1 MKLLEYQGKELFRKQ
16 GMPVPRGVVATT
28 PQEVEEAARGMGRVV
43 VKAQVQ
49 AGGRGK
55 AGGVKVAS
63 TPEEARAVAE
73 RILGMEIKGLTVH
86 KVLVEPALNID
97 KEYYAGIVNDRS
109 SKRFVLMLSAM
120 GGVDIEEVAVTDPD
134 KIVKI
139 PLDPAF
145 GTPDY
150 LLREAVYDA
159 GFDQA
164 SHPAL
169 IAVLRQLYAASV
181 AEDALLVEINP
192 LAITAE
198 GQVVVADAKV
208 DIDDNAL
215 YRHPELA
222 EYREE
227 SFDNEMD
234 RQAAEQG
241 LTYVHLGGNVG
252 IIGNG
257 AGLVMTTLDVVN
269 ANGLKP
275 ANFLDIGGGA
285 QAAQVIKALTMV
297 LSDPEVKA
305 VIFNIFGGITR
316 ADEVARG
323 MLGAAEGMAIPVPV
337 VVRLSGTEQEAGRKL
352 LEGSQYIIVDDVQEA
367 AQRVR
372 ELIGASANGNG
383 AS

>member
-1 MKLLEYQGKELFRKQ
+1 MNLLEYQGKELFRKG
-16 GMPVPRGVVATT
+16 GMPVPQGIVATT
-28 PQEVEEAARGMGRVV
+28 PAEVETAARAMGRVV

-55 AGGVKVAS
+55 AGGVKVAG
-63 TPEEARAVAE
+63 TPEEAREVAS
-73 RILGMEIKGLTVH
+73 RILGMQIKGLIVE
-86 KVLVEPALNID
+86 KVLVEPALDI
-97 KEYYAGIVNDRS
+97 KTEYYAGIVNDRK

-134 KIVKI
+134 AIVKI
-139 PLDPAF
+139 ALDPAF
-145 GTPDY
+145 GVPDY
-150 LLREAVYDA
+150 LLRQAVYDA
-159 GFDQA
+159 GYDTA
-164 SHPAL
+164 YHKAIIP
-169 IAVLRQLYAASV
+169 VLRQLYASSV
-181 AEDALLVEINP
+181 ANDAMLVEINP
-192 LAITAE
+192 LVIT
-198 GQVVVADAKV
+198 GDGKVVVADAKV
-208 DIDDNAL
+208 SIDDSAL

-227 SFDNEMD
+227 SFDNDMD

-257 AGLVMTTLDVVN
+257 AGLVMQTLDVVT

-285 QAAQVIKALTMV
+285 QAAQVSKALNMV

-316 ADEVARG
+316 GDEVARG
-323 MLGAAEGMAIPVPV
+323 MLSVQEGMDIPVPV
-337 VVRLSGTEQEAGRKL
+337 VVRLSGTQEEAGRKL
-352 LEGSQYIIVDDVQEA
+352 LEGSRFIPVGDVQEA
-367 AQRVR
+367 AQRVK
-372 ELIGASANGNG
+372 ELVTGV
-383 AS
+383 

>member
-1 MKLLEYQGKELFRKQ
+1 MNLLEYQGKELFRKG
-16 GMPVPRGVVATT
+16 GMPVPQGIVATT
-28 PQEVEEAARGMGRVV
+28 PAEVEAAARQINGRVV

-63 TPEEARAVAE
+63 TPEEARDVAS
-73 RILGMEIKGLTVH
+73 RILGMQIKGLTVE
-86 KVLVEPALNID
+86 KVLVEPALDI
-97 KEYYAGIVNDRS
+97 KTEYYAGIVNDRK
-109 SKRFVLMLSAM
+109 SKRFVLMLSVM

-139 PLDPAF
+139 ALDPAF
-145 GTPDY
+145 GVPDY
-150 LLREAVYDA
+150 LLRQAVYEA
-159 GFDQA
+159 GYD
-164 SHPAL
+164 PAFHKQ
-169 IAVLRQLYAASV
+169 IIPVLRQLYASSV
-181 AEDALLVEINP
+181 ANDAMLVEINP
-192 LAITAE
+192 LVIT
-198 GQVVVADAKV
+198 GDGKVVVADAKV
-208 DIDDNAL
+208 SIDDSAL

-222 EYREE
+222 GYREE
-227 SFDNEMD
+227 SFDNDMD

-257 AGLVMTTLDVVN
+257 AGLVMQTLDVVN

-285 QAAQVIKALTMV
+285 QAAQVSKALNMV

-323 MLGAAEGMAIPVPV
+323 MLAVQEQMTIPVPV
-337 VVRLSGTEQEAGRKL
+337 VVRLSGTQEEAGRQL
-352 LEGSQYIIVDDVQEA
+352 LQGSHFIPVDNVQDA
-367 AQRVR
+367 AQRVK
-372 ELIGASANGNG
+372 ELVTSV
-383 AS
+383 

>member
-1 MKLLEYQGKELFRKQ
+1 MNLLEYQGKELFRKA
-16 GMPVPRGVVATT
+16 GMPVPQGIVATT
-28 PQEVEEAARGMGRVV
+28 PEEVEVAARTMGRVV

-55 AGGVKVAS
+55 AGGVKVAG
-63 TPEEARAVAE
+63 TPEEAREVAS
-73 RILGMEIKGLTVH
+73 RILGMQIKGLTVE
-86 KVLVEPALNID
+86 KVLVEPALDI
-97 KEYYAGIVNDRS
+97 KTEYYAGIVNDRK

-139 PLDPAF
+139 ALDPAF
-145 GTPDY
+145 GVPDY
-150 LLREAVYDA
+150 LLRQAVYEA
-159 GFDQA
+159 GYD
-164 SHPAL
+164 PAFHKQ
-169 IAVLRQLYAASV
+169 IIPVLRQLYASSV
-181 AEDALLVEINP
+181 ANDAMLVEINP
-192 LAITAE
+192 LVIT
-198 GQVVVADAKV
+198 GDGKVVVADAKV
-208 DIDDNAL
+208 SIDDSAL
-215 YRHPELA
+215 YRHPELG

-227 SFDNEMD
+227 SFDNDMD

-257 AGLVMTTLDVVN
+257 AGLVMQTLDVVT

-285 QAAQVIKALTMV
+285 QAAQVSKALNMV

-316 ADEVARG
+316 GDEVARG
-323 MLGAAEGMAIPVPV
+323 MLAVQEEMDIPVPV
-337 VVRLSGTEQEAGRKL
+337 VVRLSGTQEEAGRKL
-352 LEGSQYIIVDDVQEA
+352 LEGSHFIPVGDVQEA
-367 AQRVR
+367 AQRVKR
-372 ELIGASANGNG
+372 LVASGE
-383 AS
+383 

>member
-1 MKLLEYQGKELFRKQ
+1 MNLLEYQGKELFRKG
-16 GMPVPRGVVATT
+16 GMPVPQGIVATT
-28 PQEVEEAARGMGRVV
+28 PAEVEAAARQINGRVV

-55 AGGVKVAS
+55 AGGVKVAN
-63 TPEEARAVAE
+63 TPEEAREVAP
-73 RILGMEIKGLTVH
+73 RILGMQIKGLTVE
-86 KVLVEPALNID
+86 KVLVEPALDI
-97 KEYYAGIVNDRS
+97 KTEYYAGIVNDRK

-139 PLDPAF
+139 ALDPAF
-145 GTPDY
+145 GVPDY
-150 LLREAVYDA
+150 LLRQAVYEA
-159 GFDQA
+159 GYD
-164 SHPAL
+164 PAFHKQ
-169 IAVLRQLYAASV
+169 IIPVLRQLYASSV
-181 AEDALLVEINP
+181 ANDAMLVEINP
-192 LAITAE
+192 LVIT
-198 GQVVVADAKV
+198 GDGKVVVADAKV
-208 DIDDNAL
+208 SIDDSAL

-222 EYREE
+222 GYREE
-227 SFDNEMD
+227 SFDNDMD

-257 AGLVMTTLDVVN
+257 AGLVMQTLDVVN

-285 QAAQVIKALTMV
+285 QAAQVSKALNMV

-323 MLGAAEGMAIPVPV
+323 MLAVQEQMTIPVPV
-337 VVRLSGTEQEAGRKL
+337 VVRLSGTQEEAGRQL
-352 LEGSQYIIVDDVQEA
+352 LQGSHFIPVDNVQDA
-367 AQRVR
+367 AQRVK
-372 ELIGASANGNG
+372 ELVTSV
-383 AS
+383 

>member
-1 MKLLEYQGKELFRKQ
+1 LKLLEYQGKELFRAQ
-16 GMPVPRGVVATT
+16 GMPVPQGIVATT
-28 PQEVEEAARGMGRVV
+28 PDEVEEAARKIGRVV

-73 RILGMEIKGLTVH
+73 KILGMEIKGLTVH
-86 KVLVEPALNID
+86 KVLVEPALDI
-97 KEYYAGIVNDRS
+97 KTEYYAGIVNDRS
-109 SKRFVLMLSAM
+109 TKRFILMLSAL
-120 GGVDIEEVAVTDPD
+120 GGVDIEEVAETNPD
-134 KIVKI
+134 KIIKI
-139 PLDPAF
+139 ALDPAF

-150 LLREAVYDA
+150 LLRDAVYAA
-159 GFDQA
+159 GFEQ
-164 SHPAL
+164 SQHSAL
-169 IAVLRQLYAASV
+169 IAVLKGLYATSV
-181 AEDALLVEINP
+181 ATDAMLVEVNP
-192 LAITAE
+192 LAVTGD

-222 EYREE
+222 PYRDE
-227 SFDNEMD
+227 SFDNDMD

-269 ANGLKP
+269 AAGLKP

-285 QAAQVIKALTMV
+285 QAAQVTKALTMV

-316 ADEVARG
+316 GDEVAKG
-323 MLGAAEGMAIPVPV
+323 MLAAAEGMTIPVPV
-337 VVRLSGTEQEAGRKL
+337 VVRMAGTEEEAGRKL
-352 LEGSQYIIVDDVQEA
+352 LEGSQFIPVASVQEA
-367 AQRVR
+367 ATRVR
-372 ELIGASANGNG
+372 TLIGADAP
-383 AS
+383 AV